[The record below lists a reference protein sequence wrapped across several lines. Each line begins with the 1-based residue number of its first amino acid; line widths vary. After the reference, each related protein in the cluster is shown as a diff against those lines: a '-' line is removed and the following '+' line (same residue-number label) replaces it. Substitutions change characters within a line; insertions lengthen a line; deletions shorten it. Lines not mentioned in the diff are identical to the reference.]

1 MTLKLHIDGGARGNP
16 GPAAA
21 GVVIHDDDDRP
32 RFEAGYF
39 LGRATNNQAEYR
51 ALLIGLDAIDAMRPD
66 EIMIYS
72 DSELLVKQLTGEY
85 RMKSEL
91 LAPLLEQA
99 QHMLLRYQWQ
109 VRHVPREK
117 NKRADELVNLALD
130 RRSDVVLID
139 DRGTTGGNSNG
150 GNGAPVADIGA
161 GEAALAEA
169 RGPDLVVVARTA
181 SASDAIACPAPC
193 RKGQRFEFTSTMPAG
208 LCVMACRAMLQT
220 VLSMQHAGFEADE
233 PPPPVTVRCTKP
245 KCGAMWE
252 LTCRTR

>member
-21 GVVIHDDDDRP
+21 GVVIHDEDDRP

-51 ALLIGLDAIDAMRPD
+51 ALLIGLDAVDAMRPD

-99 QHMLLRYQWQ
+99 QHVLLRYRWHA
-109 VRHVPREK
+109 RHVPREK

-130 RRSDVVLID
+130 RRSDVILID
-139 DRGTTGGNSNG
+139 ERGVNTDKPIG
-150 GNGAPVADIGA
+150 GNGDAASGGGA
-161 GEAALAEA
+161 GETAIAEA
-169 RGPDLVVVARTA
+169 RGPDVVVVARTA
-181 SASDAIACPAPC
+181 SASDAVACPAPC
-193 RKGQRFEFTSTMPAG
+193 RKGQRFEFTATMPAG
-208 LCVMACRAMLQT
+208 LCVMACRSMLQT
-220 VLSMQHAGFEADE
+220 VLSMQHAGFEPDE

>member
-21 GVVIHDDDDRP
+21 GIVIIDDKDRP

-51 ALLIGLDAIDAMRPD
+51 ALLIGLDAVGAMKPD
-66 EIMIYS
+66 EITIYS

-109 VRHVPREK
+109 VRHLPREK

-130 RRSDVVLID
+130 RRSDVVVID
-139 DRGTTGGNSNG
+139 HRVAARAESNG
-150 GNGAPVADIGA
+150 GNGVPNANVGP
-161 GEAALAEA
+161 GEAAIAEA
-169 RGPDLVVVARTA
+169 RGPDVAVLARTT
-181 SASDAIACPAPC
+181 SASNAIACPAPC
-193 RKGQRFEFTSTMPAG
+193 RKGQRFEFTATMPAG
-208 LCVMACRAMLQT
+208 LCVMACRSMLQT
-220 VLSMQHAGFEADE
+220 VLSMQHAGFEPDE